1 MEEVGGMNSP
11 CWQCFLSKTPRHE
24 GEIDISEPIME
35 QVLVLEK
42 RNEVEQERTVEQDV
56 IEDKNETVINMIKY
70 GDNCDNNLI
79 V

>member
-1 MEEVGGMNSP
+1 
-11 CWQCFLSKTPRHE
+11 
-24 GEIDISEPIME
+24 ME

-42 RNEVEQERTVEQDV
+42 RNEIEQERTVEQDV